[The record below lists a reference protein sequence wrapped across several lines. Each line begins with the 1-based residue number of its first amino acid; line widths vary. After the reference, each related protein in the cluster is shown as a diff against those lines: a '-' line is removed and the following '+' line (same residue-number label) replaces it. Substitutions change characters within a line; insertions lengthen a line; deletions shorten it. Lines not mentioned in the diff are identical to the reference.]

1 MTLIKNGKALV
12 KSNLSLVK
20 LSKGEVSM
28 NDNEYLAGIIRD
40 QLGRQLPL
48 VTASIV
54 SLQGSS
60 PRHRGARIVISSD
73 SRSYGTIGGGLL
85 EAAVIKEC
93 LTAMEQKQS
102 RFMHFEL
109 TDNGA
114 DSSGMICGDKAT
126 ILLDYIEASPA
137 NLEFYEMWC
146 EVISSGKNSYLLTS
160 IKNTEGQI
168 KITGRSIL
176 FPDGHTAGAN
186 ILSIAEIE
194 NIRTEI
200 HNISNTSIFDFPD
213 KQVIVDAVRRLKT
226 MYCFGA
232 GHVAVP
238 TARIAAMTGF
248 RVVVIDDRAEF
259 ACAER
264 FSEADEVRVI
274 EKFECAFDRLK
285 IDADS
290 FIVIA
295 TRGHMFDKVV
305 LEQALQTRAGY
316 IGMIS
321 SRKKLSSIYEALMA
335 GGASKESLERVH
347 SPIGIKIGG
356 DTPEEIAVSI
366 IAELISERS
375 RQQGSG

>member
-1 MTLIKNGKALV
+1 
-12 KSNLSLVK
+12 
-20 LSKGEVSM
+20 
-28 NDNEYLAGIIRD
+28 
-40 QLGRQLPL
+40 
-48 VTASIV
+48 
-54 SLQGSS
+54 
-60 PRHRGARIVISSD
+60 
-73 SRSYGTIGGGLL
+73 
-85 EAAVIKEC
+85 
-93 LTAMEQKQS
+93 
-102 RFMHFEL
+102 
-109 TDNGA
+109 
-114 DSSGMICGDKAT
+114 
-126 ILLDYIEASPA
+126 
-137 NLEFYEMWC
+137 MWC